1 MGNKIDE
8 KRILELVEKYKNAK
22 FLHNG
27 RSLEE
32 GIDCLGFIILF
43 YRDLRVNLP

>member
-32 GIDCLGFIILF
+32 VIAWAL
-43 YRDLRVNLP
+43 